1 VFEALYVTHTP
12 VEQVCARFS
21 MTPVAIY
28 CFRTLRAFMSGSCST
43 IWPSVRALHARAL
56 ADGAAVSDIIV
67 NGRGTMIY
75 LTAPELLRGSELPK
89 APLWPG
95 AAASRRLTSDFWT
108 MDGDGWAVVRRKM
121 GGAGAF
127 PHVRRADSTLAHS
140 CARLCFAN
148 T

>member
-1 VFEALYVTHTP
+1 MFEALYVTHTP

-75 LTAPELLRGSELPK
+75 LTAPEGYYVEVSCQKRRFGP
-89 APLWPG
+89 APQ
-95 AAASRRLTSDFWT
+95 AS
-108 MDGDGWAVVRRKM
+108 A
-121 GGAGAF
+121 
-127 PHVRRADSTLAHS
+127 
-140 CARLCFAN
+140 
-148 T
+148 